1 MTGYWDIHNHIL
13 PGVDDG
19 SGCMRETMEMLEEE
33 YRQGVRHIVFTPH
46 YRRGMFAIP
55 REEIQTVYAR
65 VCEMAADRFPE
76 MEFYL
81 GCEYYIHSDASVE
94 RLRGNPKYYMAG
106 SRTVLMEFAYE
117 AWQAVTA
124 ISEGWVIIMCSNS
137 WIKADTIDD
146 SLSVQSLHLCV
157 GIQLVE
163 VRNTKSKVSVCK

>member
-46 YRRGMFAIP
+46 YRRDMFAIP

-117 AWQAVTA
+117 Q
-124 ISEGWVIIMCSNS
+124 SEPESECDPADLCTTDPDFYRGGTESGEEII
-137 WIKADTIDD
+137 K
-146 SLSVQSLHLCV
+146 
-157 GIQLVE
+157 
-163 VRNTKSKVSVCK
+163 